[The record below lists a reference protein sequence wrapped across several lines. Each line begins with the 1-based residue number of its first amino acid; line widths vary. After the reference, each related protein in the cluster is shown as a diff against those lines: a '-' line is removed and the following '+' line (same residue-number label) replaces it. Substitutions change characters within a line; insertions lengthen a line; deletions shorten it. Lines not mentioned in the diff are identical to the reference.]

1 MRRNF
6 RWRPGVLAAIAMTLL
21 ALLPQAHLWYTRGG
35 DWQGAYASFDGDETA
50 YAAYLAA
57 LIEGRPRLN
66 DPYAGLDH
74 TAAAPL
80 AESLF
85 SIQFVPAYAL
95 ALPARALSLDASTVF
110 IALTPLVAFAAT
122 LALFWL
128 LALLLADAR
137 LAACGAIS
145 ILCLG
150 ALASGGV
157 SLAPLLDLRASHA
170 YLPFLRRYV
179 PALPFPLLFV
189 FCALVRRALTHGT
202 SRRAALS
209 YAFAAGA
216 MFALLVYSYFYLWTT
231 AAAWLACLAL
241 LWLIARRGSDD
252 QTHDDA
258 THNDSTH
265 GETRGDTS
273 HNNSSHDD
281 AAHDDATRGNKSHAA
296 KVFLTTAA
304 IACASLA
311 PYAVLLAR
319 RAATMDKVQALKF
332 THAPDLSRVP
342 ELVALVALAM
352 LAYGLW
358 RRRLDARA
366 ASFLFAASFAVTPFV
381 VFNQQIITGR
391 SLQPVHY
398 ADYVL
403 NYLALLA
410 LTLALAL
417 SIRRRD
423 ESDAGARDSNEQ
435 TARHLLS
442 PLGRTATRAFLC
454 VALVAYVWAAFELVA
469 TTRRFAPVNRAR
481 DEQVRVS
488 KRLVEMTRAGE
499 PEGANAGEP
508 AVAGASE
515 TLNARPIVLATSFM
529 LADNLPAV
537 APHTAVLWSPH
548 MHVNSGLDA
557 DAHRERM
564 FQFLYYTGVAPE
576 NFRAYL
582 DSNPNLAYML
592 FGAERVLPRL
602 TTGHAPLTDED
613 FDREARAYA
622 AYVAAFTRA
631 EAMRPTLSYVVASP
645 ERPHDL
651 TPLDRWYER
660 DAGVRVGLYTIYR
673 VRLRP

>member
-6 RWRPGVLAAIAMTLL
+6 RWRPGVLAAVAMTLL

-57 LIEGRPRLN
+57 LIAGRPRLN

-80 AESLF
+80 SESLF

-150 ALASGGV
+150 ALASGGA
-157 SLAPLLDLRASHA
+157 SLIPLLNLRASHA

-189 FCALVRRALTHGT
+189 FGALVRRALAAGA

-209 YAFAAGA
+209 YAVAAGA
-216 MFALLVYSYFYLWTT
+216 TFALLVYSYFYLWTT

-241 LWLIARRGSDD
+241 LWLIARRGN
-252 QTHDDA
+252 DA
-258 THNDSTH
+258 THDEKHNDATH
-265 GETRGDTS
+265 DETRGNTS
-273 HNNSSHDD
+273 HNNSSHD
-281 AAHDDATRGNKSHAA
+281 ATHNDATRSNKSHAA

-304 IACASLA
+304 LACASLA

-332 THAPDLSRVP
+332 TRAPDLSRVP
-342 ELVALVALAM
+342 ELVALVALAV

-358 RRRLDARA
+358 RRRLDARDA
-366 ASFLFAASFAVTPFV
+366 PFLFAASFAVTPFV
-381 VFNQQIITGR
+381 VFNQQIVTGR

-410 LTLALAL
+410 LTLAVAL

-423 ESDAGARDSNEQ
+423 ESAGRARDSNEQ
-435 TARHLLS
+435 TAQHFLS

-454 VALVAYVWAAFELVA
+454 VALAAYVWAAFELVA

-481 DEQVRVS
+481 DEQARVA
-488 KRLVEMTRAGE
+488 KRLVEMMRAGE
-499 PEGANAGEP
+499 PAGASVGEP

-515 TLNARPIVLATSFM
+515 TLNALPVVLATSFM

-602 TTGHAPLTDED
+602 TIGHAPLTDED

-631 EAMRPTLSYVVASP
+631 EAVRPLLSYVIASP

-651 TPLDRWYER
+651 TQLERWYER